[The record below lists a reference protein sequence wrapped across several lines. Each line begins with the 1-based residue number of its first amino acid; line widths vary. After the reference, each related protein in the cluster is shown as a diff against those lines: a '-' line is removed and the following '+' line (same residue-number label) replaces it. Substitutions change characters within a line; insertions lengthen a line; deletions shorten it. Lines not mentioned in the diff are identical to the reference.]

1 MTTTADVS
9 LSPPVTVVETPRR
22 RRRSA
27 ATPVRPSDPLPN
39 AVGFLVFTVA
49 PIIASL
55 VISFYAWPL
64 TGSAHF
70 IGIGDYRALF
80 SDDPTFRA
88 AILNTLYFVAVYV
101 PLNVIVSL
109 SLAVWLRGYSRSR
122 RVLRVLFFV
131 PVLTPLVA
139 DSVVWS
145 LLYAN
150 RNGLIDSIIHGVF
163 GVQGPEWLS
172 APQWAMPSIIFM
184 SVWQGFGYNM
194 LLFTAGIHAVPELY
208 YDAARVDGAS
218 RWRMFRSITVPLIS
232 PSLYFGIMLTVITSF
247 QVFTQAYVLTDGG
260 PGTSSTTIVYW
271 LFQKA
276 FNDYAPGYASA
287 IAWVLFIIV
296 IIFTVVQMR
305 LQRRWVHYED
315 ERAGSQRQ
323 VPL

>member
-1 MTTTADVS
+1 MAFAF
-9 LSPPVTVVETPRR
+9 L
-22 RRRSA
+22 
-27 ATPVRPSDPLPN
+27 LPN
-39 AVGFLVFTVA
+39 GLGFLVFTVA
-49 PIIASL
+49 PVIASL

-64 TGSAHF
+64 TGSSHF
-70 IGIGDYRALF
+70 VGVSNYRLLF
-80 SDDPTFRA
+80 TKDPTFRA
-88 AILNTLYFVAVYV
+88 AILNTLYFVGAYV

-109 SLAVWLRGYSRSR
+109 GLAVWLRGYSRSR
-122 RVLRVLFFV
+122 RILRVVFFV

-150 RNGLIDSIIHGVF
+150 RNGLIDSIIHGLF

-172 APQWAMPSIIFM
+172 APQWAMPSIIIM

-218 RWRMFRSITVPLIS
+218 RWRMFRSVTVPLIS
-232 PSLYFGIMLTVITSF
+232 PSLYFGILLTVITSF

-260 PGTSSTTIVYW
+260 PGTSSTTVVYW

-276 FNDYAPGYASA
+276 FNDYALGYASA
-287 IAWVLFIIV
+287 IAWVLFVIV
-296 IIFTVVQMR
+296 IIFTIVQQR
-305 LQRRWVHYED
+305 LQRRWVHYE
-315 ERAGSQRQ
+315 
-323 VPL
+323 V

>member
-9 LSPPVTVVETPRR
+9 LSPPVTLSATPRR
-22 RRRSA
+22 RRKKRSDARA
-27 ATPVRPSDPLPN
+27 AVIFLLPN

-70 IGIGDYRALF
+70 IGIGNYRALF
-80 SDDPTFRA
+80 TDDPTFRA

-276 FNDYAPGYASA
+276 FNDYALGYASA

-305 LQRRWVHYED
+305 LQSRWVHYE
-315 ERAGSQRQ
+315 
-323 VPL
+323 V

>member
-22 RRRSA
+22 RRRKRSDARA
-27 ATPVRPSDPLPN
+27 AVIFLLPN

-70 IGIGDYRALF
+70 IGIGNYRALF

-276 FNDYAPGYASA
+276 FNDYALGYASA

-305 LQRRWVHYED
+305 LQRRWVHYE
-315 ERAGSQRQ
+315 
-323 VPL
+323 V